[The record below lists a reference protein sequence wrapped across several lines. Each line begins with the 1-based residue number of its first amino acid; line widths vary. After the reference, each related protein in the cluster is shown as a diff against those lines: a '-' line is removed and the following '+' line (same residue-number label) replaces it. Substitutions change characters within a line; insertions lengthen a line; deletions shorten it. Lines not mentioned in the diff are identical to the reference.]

1 MTGEG
6 TPQIHPT
13 QRLIAPD
20 GTEVDIDEKI
30 VPLVRAV
37 WALGLNTAA
46 SCQDFGDGTAG
57 QRAATAHESRYGG
70 DAFIAY
76 HAGYAWLKM
85 PLPDAYR
92 FLNMLLSTEFRDRVA
107 LRWTPGSWRIHV
119 PVVFDEDHGGMALAY
134 AVQIFFPRDQV
145 ASLQSVLNRLHGLRE
160 EGAVT

>member
-1 MTGEG
+1 MADTG

-13 QRLIAPD
+13 QRLTAPD
-20 GTEVDIDEKI
+20 GTEVDIDDEI

-57 QRAATAHESRYGG
+57 QRAAKQHDPRYGG

-85 PLPDAYR
+85 PRADAAR
-92 FLNMLLSTEFRDRVA
+92 LLNMLLKTELHDRIA
-107 LRWTPGSWRIHV
+107 LRWTPNSWRIHV
-119 PVVFDEDHGGMALAY
+119 PIVFDEDIGGMTLAY
-134 AVQIFFPRDQV
+134 ATQIFFPRDQTD
-145 ASLQSVLNRLHGLRE
+145 SLTSVLESILCDGLI
-160 EGAVT
+160 